1 MFPHHRCSPSF
12 LSRHECVEAEA
23 LVQRGVTYDLVLAS
37 EVIEHVNHPDQFVR
51 TLSQLLRQPESI
63 DDVVPSGRSSRSS
76 SSRDSTVMGGGDR
89 RGGTGG
95 GLLVVSTMNRTAE
108 SFAVAI
114 VGAEY
119 VTRVVPRG
127 THDWHRFITPLELTL
142 MAGQVRA
149 HTDGWTFM

>member
-37 EVIEHVNHPDQFVR
+37 EVIEHVKHPDQFVR

-63 DDVVPSGRSSRSS
+63 NGVGPSGSSSSSSSR
-76 SSRDSTVMGGGDR
+76 SSRDSTAIGGGDR
-89 RGGTGG
+89 RGGRGG

-114 VGAEY
+114 IGAEY

-127 THDWHRFITPLELTL
+127 THDWHRFITPIELTL
-142 MAGQVRA
+142 MAGQV
-149 HTDGWTFM
+149 DM